1 MTFYIKYA
9 PMSHVYKLDNFVNEE
24 YPERVLLVSQ
34 LKKICYFKTNPFG
47 EDLLERLKKNDLI
60 TLVER
65 DENNEFTKVIDSFY
79 GKEVLLP
86 CDDTALVNYLD
97 ELAKNVHFD
106 TATREYGGGFFEKKK
121 NYSHEYN
128 KSLSREYK
136 FSSVEVQEIIRD
148 YHSKDNGGYKTDS
161 LYLLSNRYI
170 WNCGR
175 VLFITELTKYAL
187 DYIKQYNKSPESD
200 VIITAIEIKELDR
213 KGIGNGNV

>member
-1 MTFYIKYA
+1 MKIHIKYA
-9 PMSHVYKLDNFVNEE
+9 PMSYVYNLNNVMSEK

-65 DENNEFTKVIDSFY
+65 DENSEFTKVIDSFY

-106 TATREYGGGFFEKKK
+106 RATRKYSGFFENK
-121 NYSHEYN
+121 NYSYEYN
-128 KSLSREYK
+128 KSIKDYMLASTDIQK
-136 FSSVEVQEIIRD
+136 VIRD
-148 YHSKDNGGYKTDS
+148 YHNKDNGGYKANS
-161 LYLLSNRYI
+161 LYTFSNKYI
-170 WNCGR
+170 WHCGR
-175 VLFITELTKYAL
+175 VLLISEMTKYAL
-187 DYIKQYNKSPESD
+187 DYLKRYNELSEGD
-200 VIITAIEIKELDR
+200 VMITAIEIKELDR
-213 KGIGNGNV
+213 EGIGNGNV